1 MAHIH
6 FKRDVHVDP
15 SVRAAVEQSFA
26 LLSEEYSVSISLR
39 EGTDDWSVQVV
50 GPATVVAGGIPIH
63 NHKPEA
69 ITKDVRQKI
78 RGLHRG
84 RGSVARG
91 HSPRHSPRPR
101 ARRGVGPH

>member
-15 SVRAAVEQSFA
+15 SLRAVVEQSFA

-50 GPATVVAGGIPIH
+50 GPASVVAGGIPV
-63 NHKPEA
+63 NDQKPEA
-69 ITKDVRQKI
+69 IERYVRQMI
-78 RGLHRG
+78 RGLDKG
-84 RGSVARG
+84 
-91 HSPRHSPRPR
+91 
-101 ARRGVGPH
+101 

>member
-1 MAHIH
+1 MAHIQ

-15 SVRAAVEQSFA
+15 SLRAVVEQSFA

-50 GPATVVAGGIPIH
+50 GPATVVAGGIPV
-63 NHKPEA
+63 NDQKPEA
-69 ITKDVRQKI
+69 ITRYVRQMI

-84 RGSVARG
+84 
-91 HSPRHSPRPR
+91 
-101 ARRGVGPH
+101 